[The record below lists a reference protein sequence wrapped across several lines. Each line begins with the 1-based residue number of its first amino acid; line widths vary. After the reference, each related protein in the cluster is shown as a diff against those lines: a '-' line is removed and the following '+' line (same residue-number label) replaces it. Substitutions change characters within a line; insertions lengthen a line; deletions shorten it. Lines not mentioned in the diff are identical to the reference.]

1 MKITIKRTE
10 EQLALVKAMAS
21 NNREEAYE
29 AQAAVATLIGPVLN
43 EVINNAVS
51 VGSLFQT
58 FTYQHDDNPSLPLDL
73 FHDITDEDYIQV
85 YSQQVAGGLPY
96 SQVFPAHNELKFST
110 YTLDTAYAFDRK
122 YASKSR
128 LDVVSK
134 TFTRM
139 AQEILLKQEKTAF
152 NVLATALVNGSTKS
166 LAGGSTAK
174 GNHVLGAT
182 TENVFTLNDFNRL
195 ITLSKRINASFSA
208 GTPVGGSKVG
218 ITDLLVSPEM
228 VQELRSM
235 AYQPVNTR
243 NGAQTVNGSPTNL
256 YGGATSIAAPESLRE
271 QLYSAAGL
279 PSFYGINIIEVLEMG
294 IGQRFNKIFDAV
306 RASAGVTLTGV
317 SGAHGNFTVAD
328 DEIMI
333 GVDRSRDALI
343 RPVVLEE
350 GSTGELTVAVD
361 DQFSMRQNKIGYY
374 GRLEEGRVVLD
385 DRALVGLYV

>member
-1 MKITIKRTE
+1 MKITIKRTD

-29 AQAAVATLIGPVLN
+29 AQAAVATLIGPVLS
-43 EVINNAVS
+43 EVINNAQS
-51 VGSLFQT
+51 VGSLFST
-58 FTYQHDDNPSLPLDL
+58 FTYQSDDNPSLPLDL

-122 YASKSR
+122 YARKSR

-152 NVLATALVNGSTKS
+152 NVLATALVNGNTKS
-166 LAGGSTAK
+166 APGGSMTK
-174 GNHVLGAT
+174 GNHIIEAT
-182 TENVFTLNDFNRL
+182 TANQFTLNDFNRL

-208 GTPVGGSKVG
+208 GTPVGGSKIGV
-218 ITDLLVSPEM
+218 TDLLVSPEM
-228 VQELRSM
+228 VQELRAM
-235 AYQPVNTR
+235 AYNPVNTR
-243 NGAQTVNGSPTNL
+243 QAASGT
-256 YGGATSIAAPESLRE
+256 TSIPATDTLRE

-294 IGQRFNKIFDAV
+294 INQRFNKIFDAV
-306 RASAGVTLTGV
+306 RSANSV
-317 SGAHGNFTVAD
+317 SLANWSQTD
-328 DEIMI
+328 DEILI

-343 RPVVLEE
+343 RPVLLEE
-350 GSTGELTVAVD
+350 GSANELTVAVD
-361 DQFSMRQNKIGYY
+361 DQFSLRQNKIGYY

>member
-1 MKITIKRTE
+1 MKITIKRTD

-29 AQAAVATLIGPVLN
+29 AQAAVATLIGPVLS
-43 EVINNAVS
+43 EVINNAQS
-51 VGSLFQT
+51 VGSLFST

-122 YASKSR
+122 YARKSR

-152 NVLATALVNGSTKS
+152 NVLATALVNGNTKS
-166 LAGGSTAK
+166 APGGSMAK
-174 GNHVLGAT
+174 GNHIIEAT
-182 TENVFTLNDFNRL
+182 TANQFTLNDFNRL

-208 GTPVGGSKVG
+208 GTPVGGSKIGV
-218 ITDLLVSPEM
+218 TDLLVSPEM
-228 VQELRSM
+228 VQELRAM
-235 AYQPVNTR
+235 AYNPVNTR
-243 NGAQTVNGSPTNL
+243 SGAVATS
-256 YGGATSIAAPESLRE
+256 GATSLAAPDSLRE

-294 IGQRFNKIFDAV
+294 INQRFNKIFDAV
-306 RASAGVTLTGV
+306 RSANSVTLANWSQT
-317 SGAHGNFTVAD
+317 D
-328 DEIMI
+328 DEILI

-343 RPVVLEE
+343 RPVLLEE
-350 GSTGELTVAVD
+350 GSANELTVAVD
-361 DQFSMRQNKIGYY
+361 DQFSLRQNKIGYY

>member
-43 EVINNAVS
+43 QVINNAVS

-152 NVLATALVNGSTKS
+152 NVIATALVNGSTKS
-166 LAGGSTAK
+166 SAGGTAAK
-174 GNHVLGAT
+174 GNHVIGSI
-182 TENVFTLNDFNRL
+182 TENVLTLHDFNRL
-195 ITLSKRINASFSA
+195 ITLSKRINASFSG
-208 GTPVGGSKVG
+208 GTPVGGSKIGV
-218 ITDLLVSPEM
+218 TDLLVSPEM
-228 VQELRSM
+228 VQELRAM
-235 AYQPVNTR
+235 AYNPINSRAGIGSNTT
-243 NGAQTVNGSPTNL
+243 GIP
-256 YGGATSIAAPESLRE
+256 ATDALRE

-294 IGQRFNKIFDAV
+294 VGQRFNKIFEAV
-306 RASAGVTLTGV
+306 RASAGVTL
-317 SGAHGNFTVAD
+317 SGDANDHGNFTVAD
-328 DEIMI
+328 DEILI

-343 RPVVLEE
+343 RPVLLDE
-350 GSTGELTVAVD
+350 GSTAELTVAVD

-374 GRLEEGRVVLD
+374 GRLEEGRVILD

>member
-43 EVINNAVS
+43 QVINNAVS
-51 VGSLFQT
+51 IGNLFST
-58 FTYQHDDNPSLPLDL
+58 FTYQSDDNPSLPLDL

-96 SQVFPAHNELKFST
+96 SQVFPAHNELKFQT
-110 YTLDTAYAFDRK
+110 YTLDSAYAFDRK
-122 YASKSR
+122 YARKSR

-152 NVLATALVNGSTKS
+152 NVVATALVNGTTNKGTGT
-166 LAGGSTAK
+166 LAK
-174 GNHVLGAT
+174 GNHIIECGTAGRFL
-182 TENVFTLNDFNRL
+182 LDDFNRL

-208 GTPVGGSKVG
+208 GTPVGGSKIGV
-218 ITDLLVSPEM
+218 TDLLVSPEM
-228 VQELRSM
+228 VQELRAM
-235 AYQPVNTR
+235 AYNPVNTTV
-243 NGAQTVNGSPTNL
+243 GVQTVSGTPSNA
-256 YGGATSIAAPESLRE
+256 YGGAVGLAAPEELRA

-279 PSFYGINIIEVLEMG
+279 PSFYGINIIEILEMG
-294 IGQRFNKIFDAV
+294 KNQRFNKIFDAV
-306 RASAGVTLTGV
+306 LTANSVTL
-317 SGAHGNFTVAD
+317 SGWSQSA

-333 GVDRSRDALI
+333 GIDRSRDALI
-343 RPVVLEE
+343 RPVMLEE

-361 DQFSMRQNKIGYY
+361 DQFSLRQNKIGYY
-374 GRLEEGRVVLD
+374 GRLEEGRVILD
-385 DRALVGLYV
+385 DRALVGLYTK

>member
-1 MKITIKRTE
+1 MKITIKRTD

-29 AQAAVATLIGPVLN
+29 AQAAVATLIGPVLS
-43 EVINNAVS
+43 EVINNAQS
-51 VGSLFQT
+51 VGSLFST
-58 FTYQHDDNPSLPLDL
+58 FTYQSDDNPSLPLDL

-122 YASKSR
+122 YARKSR

-152 NVLATALVNGSTKS
+152 NVLATALVNGNTKS
-166 LAGGSTAK
+166 APGGSMTK
-174 GNHVLGAT
+174 GNHIIEAT
-182 TENVFTLNDFNRL
+182 TANQFTLNDFNRL

-208 GTPVGGSKVG
+208 GTPVGGSKIGV
-218 ITDLLVSPEM
+218 TDLLVSPEM
-228 VQELRSM
+228 VQELRAM
-235 AYQPVNTR
+235 AYNPVNTR
-243 NGAQTVNGSPTNL
+243 Q
-256 YGGATSIAAPESLRE
+256 ATSGTTSIPATDTLRE

-294 IGQRFNKIFDAV
+294 INQRFNRIFDAV
-306 RASAGVTLTGV
+306 RASNSVTLANWSQT
-317 SGAHGNFTVAD
+317 D
-328 DEIMI
+328 DEILI

-343 RPVVLEE
+343 RPVLLEE
-350 GSTGELTVAVD
+350 GSANELTVAVD
-361 DQFSMRQNKIGYY
+361 DQFSLRQNKIGYY

-385 DRALVGLYV
+385 DRALDGLYV